1 MKKEALTKSELEI
14 MTLLWRVDKPLTAS
28 EIIEHSTD
36 KTWKDSYVHLLIN
49 SLMEKGIIEV
59 AGFKK
64 ATKNYARTFKPTV
77 SREEYLVLKLTKSKN
92 YSKEQMPVF
101 FKALISKTN
110 DTALLNELEEAIKA
124 RKAEL

>member
-1 MKKEALTKSELEI
+1 MLTKSEEQI
-14 MTLLWRVDKPLTAS
+14 VELLWNSEEPLTSS
-28 EIIEHSTD
+28 EIIRNSVD

-64 ATKNYARTFKPTV
+64 ATKNYARTFKPTI
-77 SREEYLVLKLTKSKN
+77 SREEYLVLKLTRSKN
-92 YSKEQMPVF
+92 YTKEQMPVF
-101 FKALISKTN
+101 FKAFISKTN
-110 DTALLNELEEAIKA
+110 DLAFLNELEEAIKA

>member
-1 MKKEALTKSELEI
+1 MLTKSEEQI
-14 MTLLWRVDKPLTAS
+14 VELLWCFDEPLTSS
-28 EIIEHSTD
+28 EIIRNSVD

-64 ATKNYARTFKPTV
+64 ATKNYARTFRPTM
-77 SREEYLVLKLTKSKN
+77 SREEYMVLSLTKSKN
-92 YSKEQMPVF
+92 YNKAHMPQF
-101 FKALISKTN
+101 FKAFIAKTS
-110 DTALLNELEEAIKA
+110 DLDLLNELEKVITS

>member
-1 MKKEALTKSELEI
+1 MLTKSEEQI
-14 MTLLWRVDKPLTAS
+14 VELLWNSEEPLTSS
-28 EIIEHSTD
+28 EIIKNSVG

-77 SREEYLVLKLTKSKN
+77 SREEYLVIILTRSKN
-92 YSKEQMPVF
+92 YSKEQMPIF
-101 FKALISKTN
+101 FKSFISKTN

>member
-1 MKKEALTKSELEI
+1 MLTKSEEQI
-14 MTLLWRVDKPLTAS
+14 VELLWSCGEPLTSS
-28 EIIEHSTD
+28 EIIRNSVD

-64 ATKNYARTFKPTV
+64 ATKNYARTFTPTM
-77 SREEYLVLKLTKSKN
+77 SREEYLVLSLTKSKN
-92 YSKEQMPVF
+92 YNQAQLPKF
-101 FKALISKTN
+101 FKAFIAKTT
-110 DTALLNELEEAIKA
+110 DSGLLDELEAVIKN

>member
-1 MKKEALTKSELEI
+1 MLTKSEEQI
-14 MTLLWRVDKPLTAS
+14 VELLWNSEEPLTSS
-28 EIIEHSTD
+28 EIIRNSVE

-64 ATKNYARTFKPTV
+64 ATKNYARTFKPTI
-77 SREEYLVLKLTKSKN
+77 SREEYLVLKLTRSKN

>member
-1 MKKEALTKSELEI
+1 MLTKSEEQI
-14 MTLLWRVDKPLTAS
+14 VELLWNYDEPLTSS
-28 EIIEHSTD
+28 EIIRNSVD

-64 ATKNYARTFKPTV
+64 ATKNYARTFKPTM
-77 SREEYLVLKLTKSKN
+77 SREEYLFLSLTKSKN
-92 YSKEQMPVF
+92 YNKAQLPMF
-101 FKALISKTN
+101 FKAFIAKT
-110 DTALLNELEEAIKA
+110 DDLELLKEFEETIKK

>member
-1 MKKEALTKSELEI
+1 MLTKSEEQI
-14 MTLLWRVDKPLTAS
+14 VELLWNSEEPLTSS
-28 EIIEHSTD
+28 EIIKNSVD

>member
-1 MKKEALTKSELEI
+1 MLTKSEEQI
-14 MTLLWRVDKPLTAS
+14 VELLWNSEEPLTSS
-28 EIIEHSTD
+28 EIIKNSVG

>member
-1 MKKEALTKSELEI
+1 MLTKSEEQI
-14 MTLLWRVDKPLTAS
+14 VELLWSCEEPLTSS
-28 EIIEHSTD
+28 EIIRNSVD

-64 ATKNYARTFKPTV
+64 ATKNYARTFKPTM
-77 SREEYLVLKLTKSKN
+77 SREEYLLLSLTKSKN
-92 YSKEQMPVF
+92 YDKAQMPRF
-101 FKALISKTN
+101 FKAFIATTTDLG
-110 DTALLNELEEAIKA
+110 LLEELEEVIRS

>member
-1 MKKEALTKSELEI
+1 MLTKSEEQI
-14 MTLLWRVDKPLTAS
+14 VELLWNSEEPLTSS
-28 EIIEHSTD
+28 EIIKNSVG

-77 SREEYLVLKLTKSKN
+77 SREEYLVIILTRSKN